1 MAEKQLCLSFLVLV
15 LVALETGLLACGI
28 GKCWKQDIRRF
39 VCTTQRIWTYNTSA
53 SDYIRCK
60 MDQAKNFT
68 DMSIFFRR
76 MYFFDEQHRWRARNL
91 EGLFS
96 KQQKDVMH
104 VRNQGGMFITKE
116 KMLYVNMRYRC
127 AVMKVS
133 QEQFGWEPYFDLR
146 LWDAW
151 VKQGPHPKCVQQFA
165 KHAPRGKVIY
175 GPLCDNILHIK

>member
-1 MAEKQLCLSFLVLV
+1 
-15 LVALETGLLACGI
+15 
-28 GKCWKQDIRRF
+28 
-39 VCTTQRIWTYNTSA
+39 
-53 SDYIRCK
+53 

-68 DMSIFFRR
+68 HTSIFFRR
-76 MYFFDEQHRWRARNL
+76 TYFFDEQHRWRARNL

-116 KMLYVNMRYRC
+116 KVLYIHMRYRC